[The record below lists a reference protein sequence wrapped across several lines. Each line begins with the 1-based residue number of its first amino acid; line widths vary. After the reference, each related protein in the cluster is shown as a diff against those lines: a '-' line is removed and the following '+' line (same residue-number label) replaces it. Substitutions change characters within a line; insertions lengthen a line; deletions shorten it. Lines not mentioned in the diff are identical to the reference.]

1 MPVNKFENKLKGST
15 VFVKEHENINQ
26 ALKRFKRKIED
37 SKLLETLRQKES
49 YEKPTSIRKR
59 KASAAKARWKK
70 KLRDQE
76 LPQKL
81 Y

>member
-1 MPVNKFENKLKGST
+1 VNKFENKLKGST

-49 YEKPTSIRKR
+49 YEKPTSVRKR
-59 KASAAKARWKK
+59 KSSAAKARWKK
-70 KLRDQE
+70 KLREQQ
-76 LPQKL
+76 LPQKF

>member
-1 MPVNKFENKLKGST
+1 VNKFDNKFKGST
-15 VFVKEHENINQ
+15 VFVKDNENINQ
-26 ALKRFKRKIED
+26 ALKRFKRKIEE
-37 SKLLETLRQKES
+37 SKVLETLRQKES

-70 KLRDQE
+70 KLRDQQ

>member
-1 MPVNKFENKLKGST
+1 VNKFDNKLKGST
-15 VFVKEHENINQ
+15 VFVKDNENINQ
-26 ALKRFKRKIED
+26 ALKRFKRKIEE
-37 SKLLETLRQKES
+37 SKVLETLRQKES
-49 YEKPTSIRKR
+49 YEKPTSVRKR

-70 KLRDQE
+70 KLRDQQ

>member
-1 MPVNKFENKLKGST
+1 MNKFDNKLKGST
-15 VFVKEHENINQ
+15 VFVKDNENINQ

-37 SKLLETLRQKES
+37 SKVLETLRQKES
-49 YEKPTSIRKR
+49 YEKPTTIRKR

-70 KLRDQE
+70 KLRDQQ
-76 LPQKL
+76 LPQKM

>member
-1 MPVNKFENKLKGST
+1 MDKFDNKLKGST
-15 VFVKEHENINQ
+15 VFVKDNENINQ
-26 ALKRFKRKIED
+26 ALKRFKRKIEE
-37 SKLLETLRQKES
+37 SKVLETLRQKES

-70 KLRDQE
+70 KLRDQQ

>member
-1 MPVNKFENKLKGST
+1 VNKFDNKLKGST
-15 VFVKEHENINQ
+15 VFVKDNENINQ

-37 SKLLETLRQKES
+37 SKVLETLRQKES
-49 YEKPTSIRKR
+49 YEKPTTIRKR

-70 KLRDQE
+70 KLRDQQ
-76 LPQKL
+76 LPQKM

>member
-1 MPVNKFENKLKGST
+1 MDKFDNKLKGST
-15 VFVKEHENINQ
+15 VFVKDNENINQ
-26 ALKRFKRKIED
+26 ALKRFKRKIEE
-37 SKLLETLRQKES
+37 SKVLETLRQKES
-49 YEKPTSIRKR
+49 YEKPTSVRKR

-70 KLRDQE
+70 KLRDQQ

>member
-1 MPVNKFENKLKGST
+1 MNKFDNKFKGST
-15 VFVKEHENINQ
+15 VFVKDHENINQ
-26 ALKRFKRKIED
+26 ALKRFKRKIEE
-37 SKLLETLRQKES
+37 SKVLETLRQKES

-70 KLRDQE
+70 KLREQQ

>member
-1 MPVNKFENKLKGST
+1 MNKFDNKLKGSA
-15 VFVKEHENINQ
+15 VFVKDNENINQ
-26 ALKRFKRKIED
+26 ALKRFKRKIEE
-37 SKLLETLRQKES
+37 SKVLETLRQKES
-49 YEKPTSIRKR
+49 YEKPTSVRKR

-70 KLRDQE
+70 KLRDQQ

>member
-1 MPVNKFENKLKGST
+1 MNKFDNKLKGST
-15 VFVKEHENINQ
+15 VFVKDNENINQ
-26 ALKRFKRKIED
+26 ALKRFKRKIEE
-37 SKLLETLRQKES
+37 SKVLETLRQKES
-49 YEKPTSIRKR
+49 YEKPTSVRKR

-70 KLRDQE
+70 KLRDQQ